1 MIDKSIN
8 YLGAGANL
16 VEHNGQMVSQDAL
29 NALNMSVGNLEPD
42 MRYDVNGD
50 GNISPQDA
58 LQFAKYAEQENYDDG
73 GGFMSSFYGD
83 SPGGLDGALAPAPLP
98 DDPALSGSAP
108 LPDASTPLPDAPTPL
123 PDAPTYGGSAV
134 SSPPPSLPPSSPPPA
149 PRNNEGFDFGAPDN
163 PSPTPRPDNPFLN
176 PDPPVGINPPPN
188 PFQPGPPV
196 GINPPININPPV
208 GTNPPIGINPPAP
221 LPRPD
226 NPFLNPFPQ
235 LPTGGQGGR
244 TYGTAPVFGGFN
256 PGKNFP
262 TDEFGN
268 PLPVPFNNG
277 GIAGLRR

>member
-1 MIDKSIN
+1 MIDKNLN
-8 YLGAGANL
+8 YGYPVQNYFLGGVIKQIAN
-16 VEHNGQMVSQDAL
+16 VS
-29 NALNMSVGNLEPD
+29 
-42 MRYDVNGD
+42 
-50 GNISPQDA
+50 
-58 LQFAKYAEQENYDDG
+58 AKR
-73 GGFMSSFYGD
+73 
-83 SPGGLDGALAPAPLP
+83 
-98 DDPALSGSAP
+98 
-108 LPDASTPLPDAPTPL
+108 APTGPVEQKRQA
-123 PDAPTYGGSAV
+123 PDVPTGSPNA
-134 SSPPPSLPPSSPPPA
+134 SPPPA
-149 PRNNEGFDFGAPDN
+149 PRDREGFDFGAPANLGDTHYDPQLDTTYTYQEKSDGRGGSYSGWDITEGTGGTVTGGPALPSPLPRPDNPFLN